1 MGTNGLRGWR
11 TSETPVAKKGFP
23 ASSSGRGGWIP
34 SATSFSPPPGAL
46 PSPCAPPAIADGYC
60 APLTFEKLQPPFS
73 KSWPRSS
80 LISPPPPPGRSQ
92 VVRRNLPPSSSSRR
106 AQILS
111 RRSRKRSS
119 TSLRS
124 ALTPSPRGGTSSP
137 TRCRRVRRDGPVP
150 RFQEQLLAR
159 RRAGH
164 PLLLADGGA
173 HFRGEVLLLLLQ
185 PLAER
190 HAHEA
195 AHVDVLADHRDGVGD
210 LLLDGALAL
219 GILDE

>member
-1 MGTNGLRGWR
+1 MGTNGLRGCR

-34 SATSFSPPPGAL
+34 SAASFPPPPGAL

-60 APLTFEKLQPPFS
+60 APLTVEKLQPPFS
-73 KSWPRSS
+73 NSWPRSS

-124 ALTPSPRGGTSSP
+124 PLM
-137 TRCRRVRRDGPVP
+137 
-150 RFQEQLLAR
+150 
-159 RRAGH
+159 
-164 PLLLADGGA
+164 PLLLATHGRA
-173 HFRGEVLLLLLQ
+173 HFGGEVLLLLLHSR
-185 PLAER
+185 A
-190 HAHEA
+190 
-195 AHVDVLADHRDGVGD
+195 
-210 LLLDGALAL
+210 
-219 GILDE
+219 